1 MSSKDCRNA
10 RIDVLSWG
18 YVEGDYWE
26 PVILWQKAHGRDEMS
41 GGEILK
47 WEQVINET
55 TYFDV
60 IA

>member
-1 MSSKDCRNA
+1 MLGLMYYR
-10 RIDVLSWG
+10 
-18 YVEGDYWE
+18 GDMWRGIIGE
-26 PVILWQKAHGRDEMS
+26 PVILWQKAHGRDEKS
-41 GGEILK
+41 RGEILR